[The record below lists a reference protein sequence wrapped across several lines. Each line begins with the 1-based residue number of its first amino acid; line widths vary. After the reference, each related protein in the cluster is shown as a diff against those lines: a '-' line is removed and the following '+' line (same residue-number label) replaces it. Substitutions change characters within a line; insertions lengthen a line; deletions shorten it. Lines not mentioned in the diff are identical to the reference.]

1 MRGSVIVGQGAPS
14 QVLTADLVKQ
24 VFGLACRV
32 IEDPESHT
40 PLVIPRMS
48 RPHPIEDPSE
58 DRGAGDDQA

>member
-1 MRGSVIVGQGAPS
+1 MRGGVIVGQGAPS
-14 QVLTADLVKQ
+14 QVLTADLVEQ

-48 RPHPIEDPSE
+48 RPHPIEDPIE
-58 DRGAGDDQA
+58 DRGSGDDQA